1 MAERPTFTVE
11 DVVEIVERSIKAN
24 AERRQDAHDFALMDQ
39 MQPAAERQLAEER
52 EAIRKGQ
59 EDGWAR
65 GLFVEALHGKRS
77 IAEEREKRIKG
88 EMDDIRRMWEWE
100 ESREA
105 EKPGPFRGAFSAMWP
120 VTHPKPAATV
130 ETLSEAEALEA
141 LIPCIRESAQGTLD
155 ALSRAGY
162 VIVKKA

>member
-1 MAERPTFTVE
+1 V
-11 DVVEIVERSIKAN
+11 SK
-24 AERRQDAHDFALMDQ
+24 
-39 MQPAAERQLAEER
+39 
-52 EAIRKGQ
+52 

-88 EMDDIRRMWEWE
+88 EMDDIRRIQDRWDRRVFETFGSE
-100 ESREA
+100 ELA
-105 EKPGPFRGAFSAMWP
+105 AQMWP

-141 LIPCIRESAQGTLD
+141 LIPCMRQSAQGTLD